1 MPVGALAWFRLVAFL
16 EGCSYLLLVG
26 IAVPLKY
33 VWQWPHAV
41 RPLGSVHGGLFIAYA
56 VLVAILFF
64 SKRWTFGRSAW
75 AMILSFLPFGTFVL
89 EAQLRRRENA
99 TATPAT

>member
-16 EGCSYLLLVG
+16 EGCSYLLLLG
-26 IAVPLKY
+26 IAMPLKY
-33 VWQWPHAV
+33 IWHWPDAV
-41 RPLGSVHGGLFIAYA
+41 RPLGSVHGALFVAYA

-64 SKRWTFGRSAW
+64 GKRWTFNRSAW

-89 EAQLRRRENA
+89 EAQLRRSERAAAN
-99 TATPAT
+99 